1 MKTKITFFFLVL
13 FIISSSSSLSG
24 QKSKFSGDWKLN
36 TEKTVLTDNQLVL
49 SKVSIKLLSD
59 SLLTVRVYEN
69 SNGEEYPFDEKL
81 TLDGK
86 PCKIYIYDMP
96 RSTKATRSES
106 EGSITIESVTTFYGN
121 NGEEDLL
128 AKELWKVDN
137 EGKTLTIEYT
147 NKVAGNEYKGTS
159 YYNRVK

>member
-81 TLDGK
+81 TLD
-86 PCKIYIYDMP
+86 
-96 RSTKATRSES
+96 
-106 EGSITIESVTTFYGN
+106 
-121 NGEEDLL
+121 
-128 AKELWKVDN
+128 
-137 EGKTLTIEYT
+137 
-147 NKVAGNEYKGTS
+147 
-159 YYNRVK
+159 